1 MAATG
6 IGGNDWPV
14 VSGVFPVCFESD
26 WYYESRVDSGFQ
38 RARRVYRRVDD
49 VAECLCGDKKRRVLR
64 VSNQQKAES
73 IRNRSLLRGRIR
85 HYET

>member
-14 VSGVFPVCFESD
+14 VSSVFPVCFESD

-49 VAECLCGDKKRRVLR
+49 VAECLCGDKKRR
-64 VSNQQKAES
+64 AES
-73 IRNRSLLRGRIR
+73 QQPAEGGVDQKSELVTRANTTL
-85 HYET
+85 